1 MKILLGSQSPRRREL
16 LAGLDVD
23 FRVVAIDADEHY
35 PDGLTGGDIPY
46 YISRSK
52 AEAYGVPLAED
63 EVLLTADTIVWV
75 PWEGES
81 MGAARGAQCFEFPAP
96 CPLPAKFTP
105 LRGACGGPERGAGEF
120 ARVPGDSMIAGEDA
134 CALGGVMLGK
144 PRDAEEARGMLR
156 LLSGRMHEVYTG
168 VTLRTREGMQT
179 IADKTEVWFRA
190 LSEEEISYYVKKY
203 KPLDKAGAYGVQEWI
218 GYVGV
223 TKIVGSYFNVM
234 GLPVERVWEI
244 LSDLQNRGLCYR

>member
-35 PDGLTGGDIPY
+35 PKELQGGEIPY
-46 YISRSK
+46 FISRAK
-52 AEAYGVPLAED
+52 AEAYGEPLAED

-75 PWEGES
+75 PGEG
-81 MGAARGAQCFEFPAP
+81 GR
-96 CPLPAKFTP
+96 
-105 LRGACGGPERGAGEF
+105 
-120 ARVPGDSMIAGEDA
+120 
-134 CALGGVMLGK
+134 GGVMLGK
-144 PRDAEEARGMLR
+144 PKDEEEARRMLR
-156 LLSGRMHEVYTG
+156 LLSGRMHAVYTG

-179 IADKTEVWFRA
+179 ITDKTEVWFRA
-190 LSEEEISYYVKKY
+190 LTEEEIAYYVEKY
-203 KPLDKAGAYGVQEWI
+203 QPLDKAGAYGVQEWI

-234 GLPVERVWEI
+234 GLPMERVWEEI
-244 LSDLQNRGLCYR
+244 RKTKGNL